1 MKLLQFLLH
10 RLCQRSRSGGEL
22 PVSSMVSKLMLVP
35 SGLPEQDL
43 FANNCFQILTAFLTS
58 VCVIA
63 LKQILL
69 GGE

>member
-1 MKLLQFLLH
+1 
-10 RLCQRSRSGGEL
+10 
-22 PVSSMVSKLMLVP
+22 MLVP

-43 FANNCFQILTAFLTS
+43 FANNYFQILTAFLTS

-63 LKQILL
+63 LKRILL

>member
-1 MKLLQFLLH
+1 
-10 RLCQRSRSGGEL
+10 
-22 PVSSMVSKLMLVP
+22 MVSKLMLVP

-43 FANNCFQILTAFLTS
+43 FANNSVQILPGFLTS
-58 VCVIA
+58 FCVIA